1 MADSSRGDELSRR
14 SRAAARD
21 IADSCLGLRVR
32 MLNRLVTALFDD
44 ALRPLGLTGAQ
55 LSILCAFQLSPR
67 RRPVDIGTILKI
79 DKSTLSRN
87 LDRMRRNG
95 WLTRA
100 ATCGELD
107 LTHEGARLIA
117 DARPLWATA
126 QAQAQDLLGGTGS
139 GAVYEMAKK
148 MFNRAAG

>member
-1 MADSSRGDELSRR
+1 MADGPRGDDLSRR

-55 LSILCAFQLSPR
+55 LSILCALQLSPR
-67 RRPVDIGTILKI
+67 RRPVDIGTLLKI

-95 WLTRA
+95 WLTKS
-100 ATCGELD
+100 ATRGELD
-107 LTHEGARLIA
+107 LTTEGTRLIA
-117 DARPLWATA
+117 QAQPLWAAA
-126 QAQAQDLLGGTGS
+126 QTEAKNLLGGQGS

-148 MFNRAAG
+148 MFSRAAS